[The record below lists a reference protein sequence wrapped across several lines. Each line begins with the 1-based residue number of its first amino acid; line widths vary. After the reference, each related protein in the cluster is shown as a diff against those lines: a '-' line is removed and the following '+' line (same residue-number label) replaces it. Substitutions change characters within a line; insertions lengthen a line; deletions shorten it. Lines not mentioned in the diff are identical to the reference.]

1 MKTQELQALIVDWHM
16 GELRPEVE
24 ALLEA
29 YLAQNPAAKEES
41 RRIEETLA
49 VTKKAVQAH
58 PELVPSPG
66 TDLKEAPKVAVPA
79 RRSQLPWLKIAAAL
93 AVAGGAGLFG
103 FQLGAGS
110 ASTQGALA
118 SAQAEGAQGNAPE
131 VRPALAANVTPS
143 PWAKY
148 RISGNNDRQGLLFTR
163 VEGN

>member
-41 RRIEETLA
+41 KRIEETLA

-66 TDLKEAPKVAVPA
+66 ADLKEAPKVSVSP
-79 RRSQLPWLKIAAAL
+79 RISQLPWLKLAAAL

-110 ASTQGALA
+110 AGTPRALA
-118 SAQAEGAQGNAPE
+118 SAQAEKSHGPAPE
-131 VRPALAANVTPS
+131 VRSALAANATPS

-163 VEGN
+163 VESN

>member
-1 MKTQELQALIVDWHM
+1 MKTQELQALIMDWRM

-24 ALLEA
+24 ALLAA
-29 YLAQNPAAKEES
+29 YLAQNPAAREES
-41 RRIEETLA
+41 KRIEETLA
-49 VTKKAVQAH
+49 VTKEAVRAH

-66 TDLKEAPKVAVPA
+66 ADLKEAPKVAVPV
-79 RRSQLPWLKIAAAL
+79 RRSLLPWLKLAAAL

-110 ASTQGALA
+110 AGTPGALA
-118 SAQAEGAQGNAPE
+118 SAQEEKSHGPAPE
-131 VRPALAANVTPS
+131 VRPALAANATPG

-148 RISGNNDRQGLLFTR
+148 RISGNSDRQGPVFTR